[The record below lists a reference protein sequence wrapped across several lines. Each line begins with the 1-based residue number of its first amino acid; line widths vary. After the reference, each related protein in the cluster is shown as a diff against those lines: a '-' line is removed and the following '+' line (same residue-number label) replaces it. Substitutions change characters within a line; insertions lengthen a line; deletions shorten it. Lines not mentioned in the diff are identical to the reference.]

1 LGGVVTNID
10 CAKLG
15 VKLIGLWAMISS
27 SRSVTNVVEAVYIN
41 RSSGMPMP
49 FGLAVAA
56 LTPLAMG
63 LIGLYLWIHSDRL
76 ASSIF
81 PTATAVE
88 SSAEG
93 LERLLPLALSL
104 MGVWLVSVAIPTL
117 VYNIALSLFSLA
129 PAYQSVF
136 GRIYQSPVMT
146 VTAKANIV
154 AALVR
159 AFIGFGLLLGS
170 KRLAEII
177 LAMRGRQSFS
187 E

>member
-1 LGGVVTNID
+1 MTNFD

-56 LTPLAMG
+56 LTPLAIG
-63 LIGLYLWIHSDRL
+63 LIGLYLWIQSDRL

-81 PTATAVE
+81 PTVTAIE
-88 SSAEG
+88 SPGAEDQV
-93 LERLLPLALSL
+93 RLLHLALSL
-104 MGVWLVSVAIPTL
+104 MGVWLVSVAIATL
-117 VYNIALSLFSLA
+117 AYSVSFSIFRLV
-129 PAYQSVF
+129 PSRQSVF
-136 GRIYQSPVMT
+136 GPIYESPVMT
-146 VTAKANIV
+146 DTSNANII
-154 AALVR
+154 AGLVR
-159 AFIGFGLLLGS
+159 AFIGLGLILGS

-177 LAMRGRQSFS
+177 SAMGGRQNIR

>member
-1 LGGVVTNID
+1 VTNFD
-10 CAKLG
+10 CAKLA

-63 LIGLYLWIHSDRL
+63 LIGLYLWVRSDRL

-81 PTATAVE
+81 PVVSAVE
-88 SSAEG
+88 SSGAED

-117 VYNIALSLFSLA
+117 VYNISFSIFRLA
-129 PAYQSVF
+129 PSHQSVF
-136 GRIYQSPVMT
+136 GPIYESPAMT
-146 VTAKANIV
+146 ATSKANII

-159 AFIGFGLLLGS
+159 AFIGLGLILGS

-177 LAMRGRQSFS
+177 SAMRGRQSFS

>member
-1 LGGVVTNID
+1 
-10 CAKLG
+10 
-15 VKLIGLWAMISS
+15 
-27 SRSVTNVVEAVYIN
+27 
-41 RSSGMPMP
+41 MP

-63 LIGLYLWIHSDRL
+63 LIGLYLWVRSDRI

-81 PTATAVE
+81 PVVSAVE
-88 SSAEG
+88 SSGAED

-117 VYNIALSLFSLA
+117 VYNISFSIFRLA
-129 PAYQSVF
+129 PSHQSVF
-136 GRIYQSPVMT
+136 GPIYESPAMT
-146 VTAKANIV
+146 ATSKANII

-159 AFIGFGLLLGS
+159 AFIGLGLILGS

-177 LAMRGRQSFS
+177 SAMRGRQSFS